1 MAFGNRPENNNG
13 AQQPYG
19 QPAPYGQGYGQPQ
32 YNQNGYQQNQ
42 NPYGNQPYGQ
52 PYGQN
57 YGQNYG
63 QPQYNQYGQNQQ
75 GMQYGQPYSQPQ
87 YPQTYAG
94 AGAGT
99 AAPTM
104 TMNGQAAYSF
114 EHARHTSITKAYGE
128 MTLGL
133 LLTAVVAVISEATG
147 ALYGFLMA
155 TGMLGWI
162 GLAVVQVAIA
172 MVLSWRIDKLS
183 VGAARTMFYVYAAL
197 TGFTLASIFETY
209 SLPSIGV
216 TLGLCVA
223 FFFVLT
229 MLSLTTKKD
238 TLKAG
243 PILMVA
249 LVTLL
254 VAEIVLMFLS
264 PSNTVLM
271 VTAAIGLVIFAGLT
285 MYDAQQTRVMF
296 DAVER
301 TGDTAMLNRVSI
313 ICALNL
319 YLDFVNMFLYLLEL
333 FGNSDN

>member
-19 QPAPYGQGYGQPQ
+19 QQAPYGQGYGQNYNQPQ
-32 YNQNGYQQNQ
+32 YSQNGYQQNQ
-42 NPYGNQPYGQ
+42 NPYSNQPYGQ
-52 PYGQN
+52 S

-75 GMQYGQPYSQPQ
+75 GMQYGQPYAQPQ
-87 YPQTYAG
+87 YPQAG
-94 AGAGT
+94 ASAGA

-104 TMNGQAAYSF
+104 PMNGQTTYAF

-133 LLTAVVAVISEATG
+133 LLTAVVAVISEITG
-147 ALYGFLMA
+147 ALDGFLIA

-172 MVLSWRIDKLS
+172 IVLGWRINKLS

-238 TLKAG
+238 MLKAG

-254 VAEIVLMFLS
+254 VAEIVLMLLS

-271 VTAAIGLVIFAGLT
+271 VTAGIGLIIFAGLT

-301 TGDTAMLNRVSI
+301 TGDMAALNKVSV